1 MAKSHYQKEAI
12 EDILRTKVARKMGHI
27 CPFIVH
33 LVNILEGRLSGSEV
47 KYHNGLVQAQPWK
60 KGFTSPYVH

>member
-12 EDILRTKVARKMGHI
+12 EDVLRTKVARKMGHI

-33 LVNILEGRLSGSEV
+33 LANILEGRLSGS
-47 KYHNGLVQAQPWK
+47 KA
-60 KGFTSPYVH
+60 